1 MKIRVNANFDKIM
14 KHLEKLRE
22 IREKYYKD
30 SKMRIRISGVK
41 INKSQDVESMN
52 DFYKDFGMKL
62 LVNYNPWQSAYDNDI
77 NEIKAY
83 APNYIEKCLS
93 GGTVKLI
100 RF

>member
-1 MKIRVNANFDKIM
+1 
-14 KHLEKLRE
+14 
-22 IREKYYKD
+22 
-30 SKMRIRISGVK
+30 
-41 INKSQDVESMN
+41 MN
-52 DFYKDFGMKL
+52 DFYKDFADEIA

-100 RF
+100 LVILTINLCSANGM